1 MATLEVLLRGMAIGA
16 MLCTALGM
24 LRDQPSVAARWSG
37 ALFSLSAAAFALN
50 SGGPETAAV
59 RALLPMIWFLSL
71 GGAGYFWMFAVTL
84 FEDRPFTPIRWAPPA
99 VMTLIGIA
107 GILVPRP
114 MADGIWITHN
124 ILEAVLMVHIIGMVW
139 RRRSGDLIEARRAL
153 RAPIILLIAV
163 YAIILSAFEI
173 SWSFGVTSQLLDLI
187 QAASLATISLLAASA
202 FLQARPEL
210 FAAPRQPAA
219 DTPADPTGIDPQDR
233 PALARLQAVM
243 TSDELW
249 RRESLTIGVLANE
262 VGIPEHRLRRLIN
275 GALGY
280 RNFADFV
287 GARRITAA
295 KLALADPVN
304 ARTPI
309 SSLAFDLGYASL
321 GPFNRAFKEAT
332 GKTPS
337 EWRRQA
343 LAGPVRGPEAA

>member
-50 SGGPETAAV
+50 SGGPTTEAV
-59 RALLPMIWFLSL
+59 RAIVPAIWFLSL

-84 FEDRPFTPIRWAPPA
+84 FEDRPFTPARWGAPV
-99 VMTLIGIA
+99 VMTLVGIA
-107 GILVPRP
+107 GILVRRP

-124 ILEAVLMVHIIGMVW
+124 LIEAVLMVHVISLVW
-139 RRRSGDLIEARRAL
+139 RHRRGDLIEARRAL
-153 RAPIILLIAV
+153 RAPVILLIAV
-163 YAIILSAFEI
+163 YAIILSGFEI
-173 SWSFGVTSQLLDLI
+173 GWSFGLKSRLLDLV
-187 QAASLATISLLAASA
+187 QAVSLATISLLAASA

-210 FAAPRQPAA
+210 FAAPRRAA
-219 DTPADPTGIDPQDR
+219 PDPDPGALDPQDR
-233 PALARLQAVM
+233 PALERLQALM
-243 TSDELW
+243 TNGELW
-249 RRESLTIGVLANE
+249 RRESLTIGALAAE
-262 VGIPEHRLRRLIN
+262 VGVPEHRLRRLIN

-321 GPFNRAFKEAT
+321 GPFNRAFKDAT

-343 LAGPVRGPEAA
+343 LAEPS